1 MEMLMSTTLL
11 YIEFGFPG
19 PWGDELAQACRDLA
33 TDIANEPG
41 LHWKLW
47 AEDANKGVA
56 SGVYVFASREQAG
69 HYLEKHLPRLATFGV
84 TNVDARMLDV
94 NRALSLATR
103 TPLTA

>member
-41 LHWKLW
+41 LH
-47 AEDANKGVA
+47 
-56 SGVYVFASREQAG
+56 
-69 HYLEKHLPRLATFGV
+69 
-84 TNVDARMLDV
+84 
-94 NRALSLATR
+94 
-103 TPLTA
+103 